1 MPSYQAGRS
10 IEGFGISCVEA
21 AQLGIPSIA
30 GVDGGVTDA
39 VIHGLTGWCVNPN
52 NQSALEKALRE
63 AMINHQQRLQF
74 GSNAALYYAEHFSP
88 DIVFKK
94 LIDQIHKKPVT
105 TVS

>member
-1 MPSYQAGRS
+1 MMNPD
-10 IEGFGISCVEA
+10 EA
-21 AQLGIPSIA
+21 VRQG
-30 GVDGGVTDA
+30 
-39 VIHGLTGWCVNPN
+39 
-52 NQSALEKALRE
+52 ALLAL
-63 AMINHQQRLQF
+63 INHQQRLQF